1 MGYVRIMILLRD
13 GGKRSGV
20 RRFDEPMVLE
30 DIRAQAFQLAAE
42 VLGQIAIDE
51 VIVHELP
58 PTDPAVV
65 SLILDELKRSK
76 PVPRSDGVHPY
87 LKDQQRKPLH

>member
-1 MGYVRIMILLRD
+1 MGYVRITILLRD

-20 RRFDEPMVLE
+20 RRFEEPLVLN

-42 VLGQIAIDE
+42 VLGRDVIDE
-51 VIVHELP
+51 VIVQELP
-58 PTDPAVV
+58 ATDPAVV
-65 SLILDELKRSK
+65 ALILDELKRSK

-87 LKDQQRKPLH
+87 IKDQQRKPLH